1 MRYSLGV
8 DIGTT
13 FSAAAV
19 CDDRGVIELITLGGR
34 TAAIPSVI
42 VLRESGELLVGD
54 VAESRSSIDPTR
66 VAREFKRRLGDPTP
80 LILGGTPYSPQ
91 ALTSALI
98 RHVYEFTVR
107 RMGEPPQAVVITH
120 PASYSDYRL
129 DLLHVAAVEA
139 GIAQPILVSEPRAAA
154 AHYES
159 RSNVLPG
166 ETIAVYDFGGGTF
179 DIALMEHVEGGF
191 RLIGAPV
198 GVDSLGGS
206 DFDVAVLQHV
216 NDRVDGALES
226 LDSSDESNLALLARL
241 RRDCRDA
248 KETLSSDQ
256 DATIPVFIGGT
267 TQQITVTREDFERLI
282 RPRVSETFVA
292 LRRAVDGAGITLD
305 DIDRIVLVG
314 GSSHIPSIRDR
325 VRKET
330 GRPVAEDVD
339 PEYAVALGAAR
350 LAGLAP
356 VLAVAEAAAT
366 EALPVVGATDGQS
379 ADDASASDAG
389 SDDTP
394 AEASMDD
401 APDDGDRR
409 DVPTLVLGAVSAA
422 GVAGS
427 LDVAGVAAAAPSSPA
442 PPADAGG
449 PIVTPITTST
459 STSRRA
465 DRRRRRRRTILV
477 ASVTAVLALAAGL
490 ALALRDDGAEEA
502 ASTVPNSVA
511 GSPATGDSTVDST
524 GDSTAPTDSESPTS
538 NSSSSSSTPATTP
551 TETVTGTTI
560 VVVGPPT
567 TPKPTTTTRPPGTTA
582 KPTTVPPTTAPPTTL
597 PPTTTTTP
605 PPTTANVFVHVGD
618 TNGVSQ
624 SGVTLQLNGSISF
637 SATTNSQGLA
647 QFGNVPNGSYTLSA
661 SKPGFA
667 PAQVAFTMSGSNRN
681 QEITIVAA

>member
-13 FSAAAV
+13 FTAAAIS
-19 CDDRGVIELITLGGR
+19 DDRGVVELITLGGR

-107 RMGEPPQAVVITH
+107 RMGEPPQSVVITH

-159 RSNVLPG
+159 RANVLPG

-191 RLIGAPV
+191 RLIGTPV

-216 NDRVDGALES
+216 NDRVDGALDS

-356 VLAVAEAAAT
+356 VLAVAEPEVTAL
-366 EALPVVGATDGQS
+366 LPVVGAAGGRP
-379 ADDASASDAG
+379 ADDASADG
-389 SDDTP
+389 
-394 AEASMDD
+394 ASGDD
-401 APDDGDRR
+401 ATADDGPDDDDRR

-422 GVAGS
+422 AAGG
-427 LDVAGVAAAAPSSPA
+427 LDVADVAAAAPSPV
-442 PPADAGG
+442 PPADADG
-449 PIVTPITTST
+449 PIVTPIATRP
-459 STSRRA
+459 SRRA

-490 ALALRDDGAEEA
+490 ALALRDDGAEPTA
-502 ASTVPNSVA
+502 ATAPNNVTE
-511 GSPATGDSTVDST
+511 SPATGDSTADST
-524 GDSTAPTDSESPTS
+524 GDSTAPTDSEPPT
-538 NSSSSSSTPATTP
+538 SSSSSGSSTPETSP
-551 TETVTGTTI
+551 TETATGTTI

-567 TPKPTTTTRPPGTTA
+567 TPKPTSSTRPPVTTI
-582 KPTTVPPTTAPPTTL
+582 KPTTLPPTTAPPTTL
-597 PPTTTTTP
+597 PPTTTTNP
-605 PPTTANVFVHVGD
+605 PPVTANVFVHVGD

-637 SATTNSQGLA
+637 NATTNSQGLA

-667 PAQVAFTMSGSNRN
+667 PAQVAFTMSGSNRS